1 MNMKY
6 TYMKSK
12 TAKEGAE
19 SESKWLYYDFMDGLL
34 RKIPS
39 SILKTGAGGFNKKV
53 ACTQGSLVT
62 KR

>member
-1 MNMKY
+1 MNMKA

-12 TAKEGAE
+12 TAKDGAE

-34 RKIPS
+34 RKIR
-39 SILKTGAGGFNKKV
+39 KTGAGGFNKKV